1 MQYVV
6 LQITYNIKDNIYNK
20 YLYIF
25 ANAIGKKRQSFYF
38 IELSIFLASQMNYSN
53 ASPKE

>member
-25 ANAIGKKRQSFYF
+25 ANAIGEKRQSFYF